1 MQVGPESNSREQE
14 EEEKEEEKGK
24 EEEVW
29 QKIKRGQTNCEG
41 QHPENAAGRYL
52 PPPMKTPWTLWIVW
66 MPS

>member
-1 MQVGPESNSREQE
+1 MGPESNSCEQE

-41 QHPENAAGRYL
+41 QHPEDAAGRYL
-52 PPPMKTPWTLWIVW
+52 AP
-66 MPS
+66 